1 MCRSCYVSGNIAMQ
15 MNLAQS
21 QARQSCGKSL
31 SKLFLLVTQL
41 ITKKPMMVCIAAQIC
56 DLDETPAGAI
66 WIPGPAKRKPK
77 SNFRELGS
85 RVSTASHRILRRIW
99 ETE

>member
-1 MCRSCYVSGNIAMQ
+1 
-15 MNLAQS
+15 
-21 QARQSCGKSL
+21 
-31 SKLFLLVTQL
+31 
-41 ITKKPMMVCIAAQIC
+41 MVCIAAQIC

-66 WIPGPAKRKPK
+66 WIPGPAKRRPK
-77 SNFRELGS
+77 SSFRELGS